1 MAYAFTNSKG
11 VTYYL
16 HTKKSTTSTGKERTL
31 FFFAKEIKD
40 GTLDEVP
47 EGYQVVEMKT
57 GLPVLKKTGG
67 DSKTEP
73 ESAPEPSAMEEAPAA
88 EAPGE

>member
-16 HTKKSTTSTGKERTL
+16 HNKKSMTSTGKERTL
-31 FFFAKEIKD
+31 FFFSKEIKE
-40 GTLDEVP
+40 GTLDSVP
-47 EGYQVVEMKT
+47 AGYMVVEMKT

-67 DSKTEP
+67 GMEAEMGAAQQP
-73 ESAPEPSAMEEAPAA
+73 APEAA
-88 EAPGE
+88 SE

>member
-16 HTKKSTTSTGKERTL
+16 HTKKSLTSTGKERTL
-31 FFFAKEIKD
+31 FFFAKEVKE
-40 GTLDEVP
+40 GTLDSVP
-47 EGYQVVEMKT
+47 EGYKVVEMKT

-67 DSKTEP
+67 EAETTSETA
-73 ESAPEPSAMEEAPAA
+73 APEAA
-88 EAPGE
+88 GE